1 MVDNNDEER
10 RIDDETEEEHAASRR
25 REDLDDNDL
34 EPTREKP
41 ASDRRATGPA
51 DDIRGPVGDRRDY
64 QRSYER
70 DRRGG
75 RNWLPWLLGLILL
88 VLLGLL
94 AWLAFGNRNININNQ
109 NQQNVNQESE
119 FGSEQKSG
127 NFDQSLPSHSDVF
140 PAAPVGVVI
149 QTNST
154 SGTNSSVTINKDD
167 KDYGV
172 DSTIVE
178 ANGMNLRRMMQTN
191 APDGVYTVNYKSCS
205 GSNCQNGSYQFKVDS
220 SQKSDYQDLTNQRSV
235 NISLNN
241 NKFNPDK
248 ITIAKGTK
256 VTWANNNN
264 SEVTI
269 GPGIKD
275 IQNFLTT
282 FSTGKLAAGATV
294 SFTFNQSGYYPIIV
308 FSNGQMIVGNIIVQ

>member
-1 MVDNNDEER
+1 VFWVEDDEEDAGE
-10 RIDDETEEEHAASRR
+10 DDEAENGR
-25 REDLDDNDL
+25 LDK
-34 EPTREKP
+34 ER
-41 ASDRRATGPA
+41 PA
-51 DDIRGPVGDRRDY
+51 DDDEDEDDEDDDDDDVEDGREDDRD
-64 QRSYER
+64 E
-70 DRRGG
+70 DEDDEEEDENDEDEDTGVEDDEEED
-75 RNWLPWLLGLILL
+75 L